1 VAQTIDS
8 NFPYIPLISGDPVYA
23 QIVVP
28 DNGENNA
35 PVQIKDWFHLR
46 NLNQPDYDRS
56 RLQPPK
62 DVFDAESELPADRK
76 VDITR
81 VPFVRNVPSN
91 PGTDQESAWYSSFM
105 EALNNQ
111 LINKDTHYNRT
122 CFGDDQAQHSS
133 AKEFDGNEAV
143 ELAKTFCEDVIKS
156 GDDKTPIPPS
166 VRDTSPF
173 HNASRV
179 YSLTKTN
186 AGSHLGFFAVADPA
200 SFLRARNAKQFFE
213 GDGDDAKVNHCA
225 LTYKDVIHKVRYT
238 AILLQCIPATN
249 YPSATPM

>member
-35 PVQIKDWFHLR
+35 PIQIKDWFRLR

-62 DVFDAESELPADRK
+62 DVFDAESELPEDRK
-76 VDITR
+76 ADITR
-81 VPFVRNVPSN
+81 VPFVRNVPSY
-91 PGTDQESAWYSSFM
+91 PGTDQESAWNSIFK
-105 EALNNQ
+105 ETWRDQ
-111 LINKDTHYNRT
+111 LINKDTRYNRT
-122 CFGDDQAQHSS
+122 CFGDDKAQHPD

-166 VRDTSPF
+166 VRDTSSF

-179 YSLTKTN
+179 YSLTKTS

-200 SFLRARNAKQFFE
+200 SFLQARNARQFFE
-213 GDGDDAKVNHCA
+213 GYGDDAKVNHCA

-238 AILLQCIPATN
+238 TILPHRIPATN
-249 YPSATPM
+249 YHSATPM